1 MKVCLSVLYC
11 TGFFG
16 DGLGGSNM
24 IVGGEVQY
32 PGGSTHL
39 ACNLLFVVCSCLSL
53 LVQFV
58 AAHVLFAFGL
68 QN

>member
-1 MKVCLSVLYC
+1 
-11 TGFFG
+11 
-16 DGLGGSNM
+16 M